1 MKHLVI
7 CIVIAGILI
16 SCQSKNNQA
25 TATGA
30 DSTQQQEEPLDS
42 SSIKFF
48 PVTSFI
54 KGQFLELDSLPVT
67 ILKISTANNKSDS
80 SWLKKEEVKPQL
92 AAFVAEEIN
101 ETNLLPFF
109 KQSKFN
115 DQTVDAITFTH
126 DPIGALPDS
135 ISLRH
140 WDVYVQPQTGTIRKV
155 YIVRL
160 EKKNGNNYTQQLTW
174 QTGKWAKL
182 VEIVNKPDGNSEIV
196 SDTKFVWDFNE

>member
-1 MKHLVI
+1 MKHLFL
-7 CIVIAGILI
+7 CIVTAGLLI
-16 SCQSKNNQA
+16 SCASKSTQN
-25 TATGA
+25 TETT
-30 DSTQQQEEPLDS
+30 DTSTQQEEQVDS
-42 SSIKFF
+42 ASIKFF

-54 KGQFLELDSLPVT
+54 KGQFIELDSLPVT
-67 ILKISTANNKSDS
+67 ILKIATSNNKVDS

-92 AAFVAEEIN
+92 MAFVKEEIN
-101 ETNLLPFF
+101 ETNLLPYF

-126 DPIGALPDS
+126 DPIGKLPDS

-155 YIVRL
+155 YIVKQI
-160 EKKNGNNYTQQLTW
+160 KKNGNNYTKQLTW

-182 VEIVNKPDGNSEIV
+182 VEILNKPDGSSEV
-196 SDTKFVWDFNE
+196 VNDTKFVWDFNE